1 MLKIETRHNL
11 VYPGMLILFIG
22 LRRIIEILIESKFNS
37 VGNYLLNTLIFF
49 SKFIAGL
56 IAKNFA
62 KFIIKPN
69 NDINE
74 RNYSI
79 MGIKL
84 TKTNLEISSLD
95 STPKIIILIFF
106 ASYFDIIGTIIRK
119 NFNMNDKKN
128 KSIEE
133 RIKGFQIISSAVLC
147 YFTIRTKMYKHNI
160 FSLVIINFCLI
171 IIIFIEI
178 FYNSKGTLLNSL
190 NILLTLFSGFGRA
203 ILDTIEKYLFEFN
216 YMNPFKVIMF
226 EGLINTI
233 FIIII
238 IILFDRDSFNED
250 FEKFKNL
257 DGKIYFIILLFLY
270 FIFSGLKNIYRVST
284 IKLYSPMTR
293 ALAEIFLDP
302 IIIMYTLYRD
312 NEIYDSNF
320 WVFYV
325 INIFCL
331 IIMTFCSCIYNDFI
345 VLYCWGLEYNT
356 YSQIT
361 KRSLTNENTI
371 YLDESFD
378 MKSDD

>member
-1 MLKIETRHNL
+1 MLKIGTRHNL
-11 VYPGMLILFIG
+11 VYPGMLIIFIG

-56 IAKNFA
+56 ITKNFA

-69 NDINE
+69 NGNNE
-74 RNYSI
+74 RYSI
-79 MGIKL
+79 MGIQL
-84 TKTNLEISSLD
+84 TKIDLEISSLD
-95 STPKIIILIFF
+95 STPKIIVLIFF

-119 NFNMNDKKN
+119 NFNMNDKEN

-133 RIKGFQIISSAVLC
+133 RIKGFQIISSALLC

-160 FSLVIINFCLI
+160 FSLIIIFICLI
-171 IIIFIEI
+171 IIIIIEI
-178 FYNSKGTLLNSL
+178 FYNSKGALLNSK

-216 YMNPFKVIMF
+216 YMNPFKVMMF

-233 FIIII
+233 FIILI
-238 IILFDRDSFNED
+238 IILLDRDVFNED
-250 FEKFKNL
+250 IEKFKNL

-270 FIFSGLKNIYRVST
+270 FISSGLKNIYRVAT

-312 NEIYDSNF
+312 NEIYDFNF
-320 WVFYV
+320 WVFYAA
-325 INIFCL
+325 NIFCL

-356 YSQIT
+356 YGQIT
-361 KRSLTNENTI
+361 KRSLTIETVN

>member
-1 MLKIETRHNL
+1 
-11 VYPGMLILFIG
+11 
-22 LRRIIEILIESKFNS
+22 
-37 VGNYLLNTLIFF
+37 
-49 SKFIAGL
+49 
-56 IAKNFA
+56 
-62 KFIIKPN
+62 
-69 NDINE
+69 
-74 RNYSI
+74 
-79 MGIKL
+79 
-84 TKTNLEISSLD
+84 
-95 STPKIIILIFF
+95 
-106 ASYFDIIGTIIRK
+106 
-119 NFNMNDKKN
+119 
-128 KSIEE
+128 
-133 RIKGFQIISSAVLC
+133 
-147 YFTIRTKMYKHNI
+147 
-160 FSLVIINFCLI
+160 
-171 IIIFIEI
+171 
-178 FYNSKGTLLNSL
+178 
-190 NILLTLFSGFGRA
+190 
-203 ILDTIEKYLFEFN
+203 
-216 YMNPFKVIMF
+216 MNPFKVIMF

-233 FIIII
+233 FIILI
-238 IILFDRDSFNED
+238 IILFDRDVFNED
-250 FEKFKNL
+250 IEKFKNL

-270 FIFSGLKNIYRVST
+270 FIFSGLKNIYRVAT

>member
-74 RNYSI
+74 RGYSI

-84 TKTNLEISSLD
+84 TKTNLEISSID
-95 STPKIIILIFF
+95 SIPKIIVLIFF

-147 YFTIRTKMYKHNI
+147 YFTIRTKMYKHNV
-160 FSLVIINFCLI
+160 FSLIIIFICLI
-171 IIIFIEI
+171 IIIIFEI
-178 FYNSKGTLLNSL
+178 FYYSKGTLLNSK

-216 YMNPFKVIMF
+216 YLNPFKVIMF

-233 FIIII
+233 FIILI
-238 IILFDRDSFNED
+238 IILFDRDVFNED
-250 FEKFKNL
+250 IEKFKNL

-325 INIFCL
+325 IKIFCF